1 MPKNT
6 PKINLQTLESLIQE
20 LTKESPSTL
29 KVKKMML
36 EQGLPFSQDPIQQMS
51 TVLTVMNSTPV
62 KKIRD
67 GGVEL

>member
-6 PKINLQTLESLIQE
+6 PKIDLQSLELLILE
-20 LTKESPSTL
+20 LTKESPSSL

-36 EQGLPFSQDPIQQMS
+36 EQGLPFSQDPIQQLS

-62 KKIRD
+62 KKMVDD
-67 GGVEL
+67 GVDL